1 MISIKGPTRGQKC
14 EISQLS
20 STEAILTNTS
30 WTAYPESVRSI
41 GSWCS
46 RLWMNFREIEILITH
61 ASTQHQAATCMISIS
76 KTHETQIS
84 WYIDTC
90 SQEMSCTPWQN
101 KYRNINDKHRQY
113 WIKTTQTIIKR
124 AWTRTLRALSTK
136 KMKSQMTSLK
146 SSSVK
151 SPMIPI
157 ITPKRM
163 RARTRRSKVN
173 L

>member
-1 MISIKGPTRGQKC
+1 MNKKLMVFLSQIKFFCRSYFSNNWFRIK
-14 EISQLS
+14 
-20 STEAILTNTS
+20 ILFIIFWFNC
-30 WTAYPESVRSI
+30 YFF
-41 GSWCS
+41 
-46 RLWMNFREIEILITH
+46 LNFREIEILITH
-61 ASTQHQAATCMISIS
+61 ASTQHQAATCMTSIS

-84 WYIDTC
+84 WYIGTC